1 MLVLHARPAS
11 ISGAHAYSCWRE
23 HCVNAPR
30 SSKHVNSRVH
40 LRRALARS
48 SIFLSSKRTRTST
61 SLSGGADL
69 QLQLPADVDSTAP
82 PDIFQSALNALS
94 LGAPTESYDAGYDEL
109 HDDISLEQGQAAAQV
124 GKAVYEVLKLS
135 ASGKTRRIY
144 VKRRDLLR
152 ANHLQPRDL
161 RRIDPSLSLTKTSP
175 NISVKESCLLVNL
188 GGVRAIITAHSCL
201 LFEPS
206 NPQSKKFLECVT
218 PRLTANEGARVL
230 AEYRRDHDDYAE
242 GEQEQPPFELEMIEG
257 ALMVATGRLDAELL
271 NVTKRVTNVLQMLP
285 KNITPVNLEELRRVK
300 QQLVELESRAENIVD
315 MLEELMDDEDEMRDM
330 NLSSRP
336 GREEKRRVR
345 ERDRLER
352 EMERER
358 DMSRRDES
366 QEGPFSS
373 LQEFREY
380 KDSQRQARQQQQQ
393 QQSQPGQQDGQED
406 ADSQRRA
413 SASQATS
420 SSKSNGSSSSSNGSS
435 ASRGSYSRSRSI
447 RKEYDIGRSQ
457 EDAEEGYQEAEAA
470 LEIMEEAEAE
480 EAELEEVE
488 DLLEYYLQR
497 ATTTQSEA
505 ERLLAG
511 SRDLEESI
519 GVSLSARRF
528 EVNRLELTLSMA
540 GFAAGIGAMIAGIF
554 GMNLKSTLEESII
567 GFWGTTAAI
576 VLGCFWI
583 FIALYKYTCRRRIL

>member
-1 MLVLHARPAS
+1 MLLHNARPAPFD
-11 ISGAHAYSCWRE
+11 GACGHPCWRQQ
-23 HCVNAPR
+23 CVNAER
-30 SSKHVNSRVH
+30 SNVHASAFVKRRTLFGRPMSNSSTSRIGK
-40 LRRALARS
+40 RA
-48 SIFLSSKRTRTST
+48 RTST
-61 SLSGGADL
+61 ALPGATDL
-69 QLQLPADVDSTAP
+69 QLQLPNDVEDSSAS

-94 LGAPTESYDAGYDEL
+94 LGSPTESYDGYDEF
-109 HDDISLEQGQAAAQV
+109 HEDISLEQGQAAAQV

-135 ASGKTRRIY
+135 SSGKTRRIY

-161 RRIDPSLSLTKTSP
+161 RRIDPSLSITKTSP
-175 NISVKESCLLVNL
+175 NISVKEHCLLVNL

-206 NPQSKKFLECVT
+206 NNQSKKFLECVT

-230 AEYRRDHDDYAE
+230 AEFRRNHDDYAE
-242 GEQEQPPFELEMIEG
+242 GENEQPPFELEMVEG

-300 QQLVELESRAENIVD
+300 QQLVELESRAENIVN

-358 DMSRRDES
+358 DIVRREDS

-373 LQEFREY
+373 LQEFRDF
-380 KDSQRQARQQQQQ
+380 KDSQRQAKQQQQQ
-393 QQSQPGQQDGQED
+393 QQSQPAQSSSDT
-406 ADSQRRA
+406 QRRA
-413 SASQATS
+413 SSSQTS
-420 SSKSNGSSSSSNGSS
+420 SSNSSNGSS
-435 ASRGSYSRSRSI
+435 PSRGPYVSTSRSRSG
-447 RKEYDIGRSQ
+447 RKEYDSLRSQ

-554 GMNLKSTLEESII
+554 GMNLKSTLEDSII

-583 FIALYKYTCRRRIL
+583 FVALYKYTCRRRIL